1 MGNNYNPILYITLLS
16 TGKHRIGQKNHP
28 CGLFRGNGFNNIWC
42 RYGWPTGRMNSIAI
56 DENNGGRIIYA
67 ACGNGVMRSND
78 YGKTWKILTD
88 HLITEVLKIAI
99 DPLDS
104 DTLYASGA
112 YGVFKSVDAGKSWI
126 EKNKGRKT
134 PFSNHILIDKKRI
147 LLATEE
153 GLYLSTNKAE
163 SWHLLELKCKGIRS
177 LVRSTSDPN
186 VIVCGTE
193 NDGVFISKDAGKTF
207 LQTNKGLDH
216 KTIYVVEIDP
226 NNPEVIYCGG
236 YKTGI
241 YKSINLGDS
250 WSLTNDK
257 YFDLTVHAIKVF
269 PKDSN
274 IVFVGSF
281 SNGLFRSDN
290 AGNDLEDISG
300 DDFEK
305 GNIGDIIIYK
315 ETIIND
321 KPKTDILNKK
331 IKQYKYDAQY
341 PGRRIKVLEEIS
353 NGKEF
358 YGIFTPLSK
367 IILGKDIDIAY
378 QEIEQ
383 VMEEGKVEDMFLLQQ
398 LTHAYLYCG
407 KYMPER
413 LCAKIRDAFKN
424 RQFYR
429 GDTENHYV
437 LYYSALFLLAQ
448 EFPDLPGSEWFT
460 GKSSRVNFMEA
471 KSYLLSWMDTTT
483 TVGQGEFD
491 SPTYHPVFLVALLGL
506 YDFAKN
512 EKMKKRAQIMLD
524 YLFADCAVENL
535 KGFYCGG
542 HSRDYAIPHN
552 ITDPRTAP
560 MATWSYLLFGQSEF
574 PDYARDYGLL
584 FYPIVS
590 DYELPEII
598 YRIATDRSLPYYQ
611 TKTKRVRNIFRFGEE
626 KNPPVYKATYMS
638 KNFALGSLMGGA
650 VLQPIQQH
658 TWDVT
663 FVNGKPYNTI
673 FCLHPYADQTELGM
687 FFPDEMKFMV
697 DDVHKNHK
705 IYASPDKWASGSP
718 YEKTFQYNNSIIV
731 LYDIKPG
738 VLYEEIDAHFPKSL
752 KQKIEHPSG
761 WIFCDAET
769 TYVAYYPFK
778 PYEWI
783 EEGESLRLRSKHLRN
798 GCVLEVAESE
808 DYKSFDDFIQQI
820 LSNKIDITSFDEK
833 LEAVYVNSAG
843 DELKFSYYGA
853 RELDGEKVNFESY
866 KLFKGLFLYAKV
878 GSKKLEIKY
887 KGKVRY
893 LDLNK
898 VSIEETKLN
907 TNSKYK

>member
-1 MGNNYNPILYITLLS
+1 MENNYNTILYITLLS
-16 TGKHRIGQKNHP
+16 TKKYQIGRKDPQT
-28 CGLFRGNGFNNIWC
+28 GLFYGNGFNNIWC
-42 RYGWPTGRMNSIAI
+42 RSGWGKMNSITI
-56 DENNGGRIIYA
+56 DEKSDGRIIYA
-67 ACGNGVMRSND
+67 ACGNGVMQSKD

-88 HLITEVLKIAI
+88 HSMTEVLKVAI
-99 DPLDS
+99 DPLNNDI
-104 DTLYASGA
+104 LYASGA
-112 YGVFKSVDAGKSWI
+112 YGVFKSIDAGKTWN

-134 PFSNHILIDKKRI
+134 PFSNHILINRKRI

-153 GLYLSTNKAE
+153 GLYLSINKAE
-163 SWHLLELKCKGIRS
+163 SWDIIGLNGKGVRS
-177 LVRSTSDPN
+177 LVQPENDPN
-186 VIVCGTE
+186 VILCGTE

-207 LQTNKGLDH
+207 SQINQGLNH
-216 KTIYVVEIDP
+216 KTIYAIAIDP
-226 NNPEVIYCGG
+226 NNSEVIYCGG

-241 YKSINLGDS
+241 YKSINSGDS
-250 WSLTNDK
+250 WLLTNDK
-257 YFDLTVHAIKVF
+257 YSDLTIHAIKVF

-274 IVFVGSF
+274 IVFVGSC
-281 SNGLFRSDN
+281 SEGLFRSDN
-290 AGNDLEDISG
+290 AGNDWENISG

-305 GNIGDIIIYK
+305 GQIGDIIVYK
-315 ETIIND
+315 EAIVNH
-321 KPKTDILNKK
+321 KPKTEILNKR

-341 PGRRIKVLEEIS
+341 SERRIKLLEEIA

-383 VMEEGKVEDMFLLQQ
+383 VLEEEKVKDMFLLQQ

-407 KYMPER
+407 KYMSER
-413 LCAKIRDAFKN
+413 LRAKIRDAFKN
-424 RQFYR
+424 KQFYR

-437 LYYSALFLLAQ
+437 LYYASLYLLAQ

-460 GKSSRVNFMEA
+460 GKSAKTNFAEA
-471 KSYLLSWMDTTT
+471 KSYLISWMDITTT
-483 TVGQGEFD
+483 IGQGEFD
-491 SPTYHPVFLVALLGL
+491 SPTYHPIFLVALLGL
-506 YDFAKN
+506 YDFADN
-512 EKMKKRAQIMLD
+512 EKMKKKAQIMLD
-524 YLFADCAVENL
+524 YLFADWAVENL

-560 MATWSYLLFGQSEF
+560 MAIWSYLLFGQSEY
-574 PDYARDYGLL
+574 PVHARDYGLL

-590 DYELPEII
+590 SYELPEII
-598 YRIATDRSLPYYQ
+598 YRIATDRSKPYYQ
-611 TKTKRVRNIFRFGEE
+611 TKTKRVRNIFRFCEE
-626 KNPPVYKATYMS
+626 KNPPVYKSTYMS

-650 VLQPIQQH
+650 VLQPLQQH

-673 FCLHPYADQTELGM
+673 FSLHPYADPTELGM
-687 FFPDEMKFMV
+687 FFPEEMKFMV
-697 DDVHKNHK
+697 EEVHKNHK

-738 VLYEEIDAHFPKSL
+738 VLYKEIDAHFPKSL

-769 TYVAYYPFK
+769 TYIAYYPFK

-783 EEGESLRLRSKHLRN
+783 EEEESYRLRSKHLKN

-808 DYKSFDDFIQQI
+808 DYNSFDDFIKQI
-820 LSNKIDITSFDEK
+820 VSNKIDISSFDEK
-833 LEAVYVNSAG
+833 LKAVYVNSVG
-843 DELKFSYYGA
+843 DELNFSYYGD
-853 RELDGEKVNFESY
+853 RELNGERLHFETY
-866 KLFKGLFLYAKV
+866 KLFKGLFLYAEI
-878 GSKKLEIKY
+878 GSKKLEIRY
-887 KGKVRY
+887 ENRTRY

-898 VSIEETKLN
+898 VSIEEKKLN
-907 TNSKYK
+907 SNSKSK